1 MTRERFRALVVD
13 ALDDI
18 PEPFRRRLDNVEI
31 VVEDEPAP
39 AVLRELGLDPRRD
52 VLFGLYEGVP
62 PSQRSWLDAPP
73 LPDRIAIYYRPL
85 VREFRT
91 PGAIRREIRKTII
104 HEVGHHFGLDDA
116 DIEAEGY
123 Y

>member
-1 MTRERFRALVVD
+1 MNRERFRALVAD

-18 PEPFRRRLDNVEI
+18 PEPFRRRLENVEV
-31 VVEDEPAP
+31 VVEDEPTP
-39 AVLRELGLDPRRD
+39 ELLHEMGLDPRRD
-52 VLFGLYEGVP
+52 TLFGIYEGIP
-62 PSQRSWLDAPP
+62 AGQRSWLDPLP

-91 PGAIRREIRKTII
+91 PAAIRREIRKTII
-104 HEVGHHFGLDDA
+104 HEVGHHFGLDDD

-123 Y
+123 

>member
-1 MTRERFRALVVD
+1 MNRERFRALVAD
-13 ALDDI
+13 ALDDL
-18 PEPFRRRLDNVEI
+18 PEAFRRRLDNVEV
-31 VVEDEPAP
+31 VVEDEPTP
-39 AVLRELGLDPRRD
+39 ELLQEMGLDPHRD
-52 VLFGLYEGVP
+52 TLFGIYEGIP
-62 PSQRSWLDAPP
+62 ESQRSWLDPMP

-91 PGAIRREIRKTII
+91 PAAIRREIRKTII

-123 Y
+123 